1 MTFDISNL
9 AKIDNVDK
17 YNTYVSDLNL
27 ANGQILKLH
36 VYLDGSIADVFVNDK
51 DAFSVRLFPT
61 DPNAVNVEA
70 FSTGKTKVRNLKGW
84 NLVSANG
91 SSTSI
96 NVIENHESMMS
107 SKKFIRNNQIVIYKN
122 GKEYNVAGEII
133 R

>member
-1 MTFDISNL
+1 M
-9 AKIDNVDK
+9 
-17 YNTYVSDLNL
+17 
-27 ANGQILKLH
+27 
-36 VYLDGSIADVFVNDK
+36 
-51 DAFSVRLFPT
+51 
-61 DPNAVNVEA
+61 NVEA
-70 FSTGKTKVRNLKGW
+70 FSTGKTKVRDLKGW

-96 NVIENHESMMS
+96 NVIENYESMMS